1 MIQARRLQRSFGDGL
16 IAAEVKDLREAWMP
30 HVDAILADD
39 EIIAA
44 VHQALAQRHPNSRR
58 RGRPGFSAE
67 IVLRLLI
74 LKHLRNWSY
83 QVLEREVRAN
93 LVYRDFTR
101 VGSEKMPDAKTMGRW
116 GIALGPAVIQQIH
129 ERIVQIA
136 QAQKVVQGRKMRVDT
151 TVVERN
157 IHYPTDSSLLGDGVR
172 VLIRSMRKITKLTGE
187 VGAKFRDRSRSVK
200 HRVIEIARAARG
212 KTDPCRNK
220 MKQAC
225 GKLVEATGR
234 VVGQAKRFSKEI
246 GTGVK
251 RCADV
256 AEQLALQGQR
266 QLLDHMVPLV
276 QQVLRQTKA
285 RIFAGDTHSEGK
297 IVSVFEP
304 STEVIRKGKSGK
316 PTEFGKL
323 IKLQEAENQIVI
335 DYAVYDRRPS
345 DSELL
350 IPALEAHETKLGC
363 IPRLIAADAGFSS
376 AKNEAA
382 ARAKGVKRVCIPNY
396 NSKNPAR
403 KREQKKPWFRNGQR
417 WRSGCE
423 GRISVSKRRHGLNR
437 CRYRGDNGMKR
448 WVGLGVISDNLINI
462 GRAIENQPAK

>member
-1 MIQARRLQRSFGDGL
+1 VIQARRLQRSFGDGL

-129 ERIVQIA
+129 QRIVQIA

-187 VGAKFRDRSRSVK
+187 AGAKFRDRSRSVK

-212 KTDPCRNK
+212 KTEPCRDK
-220 MKQAC
+220 MKRAY

-256 AEQLALQGQR
+256 VEQLALQAQR
-266 QLLDHMVPLV
+266 QLLDQMVPLV

-335 DYAVYDRRPS
+335 DYVVYDRRPS

-350 IPALEAHETKLGC
+350 IPALEAHEAKLGR

-396 NSKNPAR
+396 NSRDPAR

-423 GRISVSKRRHGLNR
+423 GRISVGKRRHGLNR